1 MTDAPDLFAPTD
13 TDPEPVAAAPE
24 ASRAVRVIEAALFM
38 AGAPGP
44 KARLREI
51 AGDGADVDAVL
62 LVLRDHYAGRGV
74 NLIEVP
80 AGFTFR
86 TAPDLAEHLHVA
98 RRETRRLSQ
107 AALETV
113 AIIAYAEKPVTRAE
127 IEAVRG
133 VAVSKGT
140 LDVLLELEWVKPSK
154 TLPLPGRPVAWGVTP
169 TFFDH
174 FGLSGREALPGLG
187 ELRQAGFFGPDVP
200 IMRLGPEQQP
210 DETAERGA
218 V

>member
-1 MTDAPDLFAPTD
+1 MTAPPDLFAPTG

-24 ASRAVRVIEAALFM
+24 ASRAARLVEAALFM
-38 AGAPGP
+38 AGEPVP
-44 KARLREI
+44 KSRLREI
-51 AGDGADVDAVL
+51 VGEGADVDAVL
-62 LVLRDHYAGRGV
+62 SVLHDHYAGRGV
-74 NLIEVP
+74 NLIKVP

-86 TAPDLAEHLHVA
+86 TAPVLAEHLHVA
-98 RRETRRLSQ
+98 RRENRRLSQ

-127 IEAVRG
+127 SEAIRG
-133 VAVSKGT
+133 VAASKGT
-140 LDVLLELEWVKPSK
+140 LDVLRELEWIKPSK
-154 TLPLPGRPVAWGVTP
+154 KLPLPGRPVAWGVTP

-174 FGLSGREALPGLG
+174 FGLSGREALPGLA

-200 IMRLGPEQQP
+200 IMRLGPEQKP
-210 DETAERGA
+210 DETAERGT